1 MDPIV
6 PAGTMGKMG
15 KKGRS
20 SWAGPFFVLTR
31 EIPMGVTAVFIDGG
45 YLEKV
50 LLYDHGKARIDFGRL
65 VATMVEGGEL
75 LRAYYYHCLPYQ
87 GNPPTADEK
96 ARYAARHRFFTA
108 LRHIPRFE
116 VRLGKLAFRGVGK
129 DGNPMFQQKRV
140 DLMLGVDMALLA
152 GKNRIAKMALLSGD
166 SDFTPAVE
174 AAKNEGILT
183 TLWHGSLAREVRP
196 SAELLRVCD
205 EGRELTT
212 EIIQSVLRHS

>member
-1 MDPIV
+1 
-6 PAGTMGKMG
+6 
-15 KKGRS
+15 
-20 SWAGPFFVLTR
+20 
-31 EIPMGVTAVFIDGG
+31 MGVTAIFIDGA

-50 LLYDHGKARIDFGRL
+50 LLHDHGRARIDFGRL
-65 VATMVEGGEL
+65 VATMVEGDEL

-87 GNPPTADEK
+87 SHPPTDEEK

-116 VRLGKLAFRGVGK
+116 VRLGKLAFRGMGR

-174 AAKNEGILT
+174 AAKSEGVLT
-183 TLWHGSLAREVRP
+183 TLWHGSHAREVRP
-196 SAELLRVCD
+196 SAELLQVCD
-205 EGRELTT
+205 EGRELTA
-212 EIIQSVLRHS
+212 EIIQSVLRRP